1 MSDIWKSAADQ
12 ANRDQIRALA
22 RSVFLEELAA
32 LRLKRTVGET
42 EAADLWREVHARVL
56 LSTNPEAQAAE
67 RARYEAELAERARRR
82 AERGRTPSFTPA
94 KE

>member
-1 MSDIWKSAADQ
+1 VSDIWKSAADQ
-12 ANRDQIRALA
+12 ANRDRTRALA
-22 RSVFLEELAA
+22 RPVFLEELAA

-56 LSTNPEAQAAE
+56 LSTNPETQAAE
-67 RARYEAELAERARRR
+67 RARHEAELVERVRRR
-82 AERGRTPSFTPA
+82 VERGRTPSSTHA